1 MNSIEPNDCLPSKRV
16 KLYEDKDVLVECDYL
31 FNRTKISMH
40 VTFYGDVWSHCFLKK
55 LLHIHK
61 GIIDNFKKEGFTEI
75 YGSPVKGNLKAKK
88 LAKMFGFKEFY
99 ENDKLYLMKM
109 EIN

>member
-40 VTFYGDVWSHCFLKK
+40 VTFYEDVWSHCFLKK

-61 GIIDNFKKEGFTEI
+61 DIIDNFKKEGFTEI
-75 YGSPVKGNLKAKK
+75 YGAPVKGNLKAKK

-99 ENDKLYLMKM
+99 ENDNLYLMKM
-109 EIN
+109 EIK